1 MLPTLLPT
9 LTVLVMLWL
18 LELLSNQRRL
28 FASLASSAFLIYLDP
43 AHYTNSTRT
52 LVIS

>member
-1 MLPTLLPT
+1 MPTLLPT